1 VVEHLPF
8 RQCGISSSPEKGSDI
23 MAKAKSAKVTRR
35 AKAKSNAA
43 AFEHI
48 RVVPLHHPKPKIS
61 IDKQGRRLEEAD
73 SDLFAGKP
81 KLAPATAHLSY
92 FGGPL
97 IKKVSVY
104 TIFWGKLWG
113 TTPASTTLMA
123 SLNDFFTKIVVSPLI
138 DQLGEYS
145 VSGQAI
151 GHGKFIGTK
160 VIKTGAP
167 VGSITD
173 SAIQSQLKAWLKA
186 GTVPKATPDTLYFIY
201 LDPGIVSI
209 MGGGSSCKNYCGY
222 HNNVGSVYYAVMPFP
237 TCSGCLG
244 GMAVLDA
251 LTGTSSHELC
261 EAITDPIPGK
271 GWYDNVNGEIGD
283 ICAWNFKKVSGYTV
297 QLEWSNK
304 ANKCI

>member
-1 VVEHLPF
+1 M
-8 RQCGISSSPEKGSDI
+8 K
-23 MAKAKSAKVTRR
+23 AKA
-35 AKAKSNAA
+35 AKARRRKTAQPSVPAH
-43 AFEHI
+43 EHI

-61 IDKQGRRLEEAD
+61 IDRQGRRLEEQD

-81 KLAPATAHLSY
+81 KLAPASAHLTY
-92 FGGPL
+92 FKGPL
-97 IKKVSVY
+97 IQNVSVY

-113 TTPASTTLMA
+113 TTTTSTTLMGQ
-123 SLNDFFTKIVVSPLI
+123 LNNFFTKILVSPLI

-145 VSGQAI
+145 VPGQTI
-151 GHGKFIGTK
+151 GHGSFIGTK
-160 VIKTGAP
+160 LIKTGAP
-167 VGSITD
+167 VGSVTD
-173 SAIQSQLKAWLKA
+173 SAIQSQLKGWISS
-186 GTVPKATPDTLYFIY
+186 GSVPKATANTLYFIY
-201 LDPGIVSI
+201 LDPGIASI

-222 HNNVGSVYYAVMPFP
+222 HNNAGSVYYAVMPFP

-261 EAITDPIPGK
+261 EAITDPVPGA
-271 GWYDNVNGEIGD
+271 GWYDKVNGEIGD
-283 ICAWNFKKVSGYTV
+283 ICAWNFKKVAGYTV